1 MSLVSFS
8 NVEKFYGR
16 QDVLRG
22 ATFALSAGERVGL
35 VGRNGAGKTTVLRI
49 LQGRENPD
57 RGSVHCAKRLRLGH
71 LPQDLMTFTGQ
82 TLLELVMDTA
92 EQVRSIEA
100 ELNELTHSIDTAAN
114 GNDQELLM
122 ELTERQSRLLTL
134 FENLGGYQ
142 LETEARKIINGLGF
156 EDNELDRPVETFSG
170 GWIMRAVL
178 ARLLLAKPDLLL
190 LDEPTNHLDLNSLI
204 WLEGYLCTC
213 PSALLLVSHDRVFLN
228 NVVFKII
235 EIDRG
240 LAQTFQGNYDQYLEE
255 KEKRLTTEMATYQ
268 SQQDRIKQVEKFI
281 ERNRVRASTA
291 RRAQSRMKMLE
302 KMDKVEAPVTD
313 SGTSFKLTLPQ
324 PARGPEILVE
334 LDGVTKQ
341 YGNKTIYRDLD
352 FSVRRGDRIA
362 FLGPNGRGK
371 STLLKLLANATEFQ
385 EGQRRVGTNVVLSYF
400 AQFQLEELNPDRT
413 VLDELATVAGDMT
426 PGRLRSILGGFMF
439 SGEDVFK
446 KVAVL
451 SGGEKSRLILA
462 KIMIVGPNLL
472 LLDEPTNHLDIPGRE
487 MLEKALCE
495 YTGTIC
501 LISHD
506 RRLIN
511 AIANKV
517 LVIKNQKT
525 EIMPGNFDDYQR
537 LWQEQ
542 IEGPGQEVGNAC
554 AASPQELQS
563 GKGESRAER
572 EARKR
577 AEAKQRQERH
587 RLTAPLIKEI
597 EKLEQQQA
605 DLSARADELS
615 EILGRPDTYE
625 DPDRAK
631 ALNREYAALKTD
643 IEQVIGAWEE
653 ASLKLEELTAE
664 DAVEIN

>member
-22 ATFALSAGERVGL
+22 ATFALSPGERVGL
-35 VGRNGAGKTTVLRI
+35 VGRNGAGKTTVIRL
-49 LQGRENPD
+49 LLGKESPD

-82 TLLELVMDTA
+82 TLLGLVMDTA
-92 EQVRSIEA
+92 EQIRAIEA
-100 ELNELTHSIDTAAN
+100 ELNDLAHTIDTVAQQK
-114 GNDQELLM
+114 DQDLLL
-122 ELTERQSRLLTL
+122 ELTERQGHLLTL
-134 FENLGGYQ
+134 YENMGGYQ
-142 LETEARKIINGLGF
+142 LETEARKIIHGLGF
-156 EDNELDRPVETFSG
+156 EENDLERPVETFSG

-213 PSALLLVSHDRVFLN
+213 PSALLLVSHDRAFLN
-228 NVVFKII
+228 NVVNRIV

-240 LAQTFQGNYDQYLEE
+240 LAQSYQGNYDQYLEE
-255 KEKRLTTEMATYQ
+255 KQKRLTTEMATYQ
-268 SQQDRIKQVEKFI
+268 SQQDRIKQIEKFI
-281 ERNRVRASTA
+281 ERNRVRATTA
-291 RRAQSRMKMLE
+291 RRAQSRVKMLE
-302 KMDKVEAPVTD
+302 KMDKVAAPVTD
-313 SGTSFKLTLPQ
+313 SGQSFKLTLPQ
-324 PARGPEILVE
+324 PARGPDNLVE
-334 LDGVTKQ
+334 LTGITKK
-341 YGNKTIYRDLD
+341 YGQKTIYRGLDLT
-352 FSVRRGDRIA
+352 VRRGDRIA

-371 STLLKLLANATEFQ
+371 STLMKLVANTAEFQ
-385 EGQRRVGTNVVLSYF
+385 EGQRRQGTNVVLSYF

-426 PGRLRSILGGFMF
+426 PGRLRSVLGGFMF

-462 KIMIVGPNLL
+462 KIMVVGPNLL

-487 MLEKALCE
+487 MLEKALSE

-517 LVIKNQKT
+517 LVIKNQKA
-525 EIMPGNFDDYQR
+525 EILPGNFDDYQR
-537 LWQEQ
+537 LWQEKV
-542 IEGPGQEVGNAC
+542 EGPGRDTGVVCSRPAI
-554 AASPQELQS
+554 
-563 GKGESRAER
+563 ESSAGRGGTRAER

-577 AEAKQRQERH
+577 TEAQRRQEIH
-587 RLTAPLIKEI
+587 RQTAPLIKKI
-597 EKLEQQQA
+597 QKLEQQQA
-605 DLSARADELS
+605 DLTVRADELS
-615 EILGRPDTYE
+615 DILGRPETYE
-625 DPDRAK
+625 DTERAK
-631 ALNREYAALKTD
+631 ALNLEYASLKAE
-643 IEQVIGAWEE
+643 IEQVTNAWEE
-653 ASLKLEELTAE
+653 ASLKLEELSALETAE
-664 DAVEIN
+664 IN